1 MLGSYGRQ
9 TSQITAGTSSDLLGI
24 KILRSKKFLI
34 KWYQCKYGISVM
46 VSCKVEI
53 AKVTDILKLGTMEIK

>member
-1 MLGSYGRQ
+1 MLGSCGRQ
-9 TSQITAGTSSDLLGI
+9 TSQITGGTSGDLSGI

-34 KWYQCKYGISVM
+34 KCYQCKYGISVM

-53 AKVTDILKLGTMEIK
+53 AKVTDILKLEQ